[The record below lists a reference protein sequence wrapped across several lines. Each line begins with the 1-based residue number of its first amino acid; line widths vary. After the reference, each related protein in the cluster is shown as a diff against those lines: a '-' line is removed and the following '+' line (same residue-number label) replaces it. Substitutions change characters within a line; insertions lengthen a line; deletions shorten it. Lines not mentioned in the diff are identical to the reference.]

1 MAKCHQH
8 GMVIDC
14 LGIMC
19 FYLVE
24 MDDPSSKRNEC
35 ARTVEGWMDGQPEKK
50 AQTHQAFLRH
60 EWSVVCS
67 FRLTLGSA
75 RLNRFPFFAPISSCL
90 AGLFLG
96 ARDDPGYAIGPVSH
110 YFLLP
115 NLPFAFVKWAS
126 VHGFSTISRALC
138 LALSVAEK
146 AALSFLRPVSPG
158 SASVSFTS
166 SDSRH
171 RLCVATRTSISQ

>member
-35 ARTVEGWMDGQPEKK
+35 ARAVEGWMDGQPENK

-75 RLNRFPFFAPISSCL
+75 RLNRFPFFPPFPLAWQGYFWVRVMTRAMRLDLSPIISFCQTS
-90 AGLFLG
+90 
-96 ARDDPGYAIGPVSH
+96 
-110 YFLLP
+110 LL
-115 NLPFAFVKWAS
+115 
-126 VHGFSTISRALC
+126 
-138 LALSVAEK
+138 LS
-146 AALSFLRPVSPG
+146 
-158 SASVSFTS
+158 
-166 SDSRH
+166 
-171 RLCVATRTSISQ
+171 